1 MLFQLWF
8 TSAQHHNNCVW
19 CMKRTQ
25 TEGTEFR
32 FLIIQPFLCG
42 NSCLVPPTCTA
53 RFCRVQLTATDQVP
67 GSLGR
72 LQTFPQA
79 AYTGRVSC
87 PWTVSALCRAAR
99 LHSDLSSPPPWATA
113 SWPLFGCYLPP
124 VGRQPV
130 FLITVSTCLAAPVL
144 LSKALTLACK
154 FPAGWRLRL

>member
-1 MLFQLWF
+1 MLLQLWF
-8 TSAQHHNNCVW
+8 TSAQNHNNCVR

-53 RFCRVQLTATDQVP
+53 HFCRVQLTATDQVP

-72 LQTFPQA
+72 LQTFPQL
-79 AYTGRVSC
+79 TLGGFPVPGLC
-87 PWTVSALCRAAR
+87 LPSARRQGSTAI
-99 LHSDLSSPPPWATA
+99 SPPPPWATA
-113 SWPLFGCYLPP
+113 SWLLFGCYLPP

-130 FLITVSTCLAAPVL
+130 FLITVSTCPAAPVL
-144 LSKALTLACK
+144 FSKALTLACK